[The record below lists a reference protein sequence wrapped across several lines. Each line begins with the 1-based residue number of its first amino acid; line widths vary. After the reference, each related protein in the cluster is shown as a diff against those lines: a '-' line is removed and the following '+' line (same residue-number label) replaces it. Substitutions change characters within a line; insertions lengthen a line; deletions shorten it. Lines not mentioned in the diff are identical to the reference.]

1 MDAVAGELVRRDII
15 PKLTGRGDL
24 GQQLL
29 DQVMDLPLRVGE
41 VRPPMQEGG
50 EFGAGVLVGEAVMG
64 DERVGLQHGLE
75 PLTSVAS
82 TNKFGMRR

>member
-41 VRPPMQEGG
+41 VRPPMQQGG
-50 EFGAGVLVGEAVMG
+50 DLRAGVLVGEAVM
-64 DERVGLQHGLE
+64 EM
-75 PLTSVAS
+75 SA
-82 TNKFGMRR
+82 